1 MEIAIG
7 IMVGYYPAN
16 IVASGGGGTTQGV
29 YFRPASTDLYLQ
41 PDGVSIYYR
50 PVGA

>member
-16 IVASGGGGTTQGV
+16 IVASGGGGSV
-29 YFRPASTDLYLQ
+29 YFRPASTDLYRQ